1 MTTDDLNLV
10 NFYSFLHG
18 LTFHKVTQEEYNNL
32 SILNQINEKDVYLID
47 NYSITA
53 GGLPQ
58 TLYYEYQLG
67 PNATND
73 QIKHLLNKLIDIF
86 NNNPDIMLYDYETD
100 ETVLLRAGRYSL
112 TMIGSGG
119 QGKAGGGE
127 LGSSQGASSGG
138 NGSAIVGEFTLLED
152 TYVQFVTGLCKN
164 TTISIDDV
172 VLLDAKMG
180 NSATA
185 SNVVASGGQ
194 AYADVLNIDN
204 YFSDTNFQLMNGSNG
219 TVYTTGGSG
228 TNKDAIAPNSTL
240 YSMFGNKYGWG
251 GSVFSRGK
259 NSTAYSTNHTGG
271 MIALTKIS

>member
-86 NNNPDIMLYDYETD
+86 NNNPDIMLYDYETN
-100 ETVLLRAGRYSL
+100 ETILLRAGRYSL

-119 QGKAGGGE
+119 QAKSGGAI
-127 LGSSQGASSGG
+127 GSAQAASSGG
-138 NGSAIVGEFTLLED
+138 NGSAIVGEFTLSQD
-152 TYVQFVTGLCKN
+152 TYITIITGLLKD
-164 TTISIDDV
+164 TTISINDTII
-172 VLLDAKMG
+172 LNAKCG
-180 NSATA
+180 DSATDSRYVA
-185 SNVVASGGQ
+185 NGGVAEMTDNINDYFVISN
-194 AYADVLNIDN
+194 L
-204 YFSDTNFQLMNGSNG
+204 QLMNGAEG
-219 TVYTTGGSG
+219 VVYRTGGSG
-228 TNKDAIAPNSTL
+228 ANKDAIAPNATL

-251 GSVFSRGK
+251 GSRWSHGS
-259 NSTAYSTNHTGG
+259 NSTNYSTNHTGG
-271 MIALTKIS
+271 MVALTKIS